1 MFNYI
6 PSCFRFTPPANFIIF
21 FFIQQIF
28 DNLAAWYFSIGSAG
42 SNTLKSWS
50 RHSYA
55 CPNTLHSYNYH
66 FSINKLVEVILTIR
80 AVRFSEPAGLVLKYP
95 PANQSTTTFHLPVS
109 LPFPH
114 ITRFNNPPS
123 INDAI
128 RSLIT
133 EPIGRKLWGKI
144 HQTWQGQSIN

>member
-6 PSCFRFTPPANFIIF
+6 PSCFRFTPPANFISF
-21 FFIQQIF
+21 FFYSKFLTTLQHGTSV
-28 DNLAAWYFSIGSAG
+28 LASAG

-123 INDAI
+123 SMKFDNRTNRKKVVGKDSPNMAGAVNQLIN
-128 RSLIT
+128 
-133 EPIGRKLWGKI
+133 
-144 HQTWQGQSIN
+144 